1 MAWRSLMVKCQPL
14 QIPMTEHDTLDAI
27 LAALER
33 MEAILLRIDD
43 SLLTLVDEQEEK
55 PDDLP
60 TSLG

>member
-1 MAWRSLMVKCQPL
+1 
-14 QIPMTEHDTLDAI
+14 MTEHDTLDAI